1 MSNIISNITIKEK
14 VHGIRHPMFYKIYD
28 VFDFVEYF
36 CNGLVLF
43 LSYDHLNEMI
53 STIDDFWNFF
63 HFWKPFLNEGNVIH

>member
-1 MSNIISNITIKEK
+1 MRIFCFHKINKGMSNIISNITIKEK
-14 VHGIRHPMFYKIYD
+14 VHGIRHPMFYKIYN

-53 STIDDFWNFF
+53 STIDDF
-63 HFWKPFLNEGNVIH
+63 